1 MICITLC
8 TLDVKNDSLKLSRIF
23 FLVPCWYDES
33 WVRTKSQVKSAY
45 KFWLGNGKHVAL
57 RTFFSSWCTFIVWR
71 RQKSKSKPCV
81 FLDAAAAT
89 KFFPWRKR
97 TRLWALCRCSRH
109 KKELAINFLR
119 MFCTI
124 FMDCY
129 ILYFGSVW
137 IVRCMHIYML
147 VCNILVVFYE
157 SYILKRSVIFLFS
170 QVKSVFNLKTGNS
183 IFTIYN

>member
-1 MICITLC
+1 MICITFMH
-8 TLDVKNDSLKLSRIF
+8 SRCKKWFTEIESHI

-45 KFWLGNGKHVAL
+45 KFCLGNGKHVAL

-71 RQKSKSKPCV
+71 RQKSKSKPRV
-81 FLDAAAAT
+81 FLDASAAT

-137 IVRCMHIYML
+137 IVRCIY
-147 VCNILVVFYE
+147 
-157 SYILKRSVIFLFS
+157 IFICLYLAFWWCFMS
-170 QVKSVFNLKTGNS
+170 PT
-183 IFTIYN
+183 Y